1 MDLELRFQH
10 MKLRAKILLIMSSTT
25 LALIII
31 LYGFA
36 QVTMLRT
43 AAEMEED
50 DARQNVRRA
59 LNAFSDELEKMLSIT
74 RDYASWDDTYAF
86 MIDRNEKYVE
96 TNLVDETFLNL
107 KLNLMLFVN
116 TDGQIVFQRGFDL
129 RKGCEIQIPSGMLEH
144 IGPNSPLVHHS
155 NERSAV
161 AGVLI
166 LPEGPLIVTSAPILT
181 SRYTGPIRGALIMG
195 RYLDS
200 DEVSR
205 LSETAHLSINIFQV
219 DDSKLPS
226 DFQTATTS
234 LLADRSEIFV
244 RPLSEESVSGYS
256 LIKDIYGEPALVLR
270 VDLPRNVYN
279 EAKRNVAYF
288 IYSML
293 LSASA
298 YAVAI
303 IILVEKSIT
312 SRVIRLERMVDEVG
326 RTGNVATR
334 IPVTGRDEISSLTEN
349 VNGMLEQLEE
359 HQRQIRRHLEHLE
372 ELVEERTRKL
382 LRYERLAAIGEVAM
396 MVGHDLRNPLQ
407 VMMNIVYLAGEHL
420 KSILP
425 NVPDHD
431 KAEQIRE
438 LCSSMEEQIE
448 YMNKIV
454 SDLQDFGR
462 PLQPQ
467 FQPTNLTRL
476 IEDTVSNIKKPETV
490 EISLN
495 FKDEFP
501 DLKIDG
507 AMIQRAL
514 TNLIINAIQ
523 AMPEGGRITITTLR
537 RGAVA
542 LINVQDTGEGIPE
555 ENLDKLFKPF
565 FTTKAKGQGLGLPVT
580 KRIVEAHG
588 GAIKVESKVGVGT
601 KFTIELPLK
610 EG

>member
-1 MDLELRFQH
+1 
-10 MKLRAKILLIMSSTT
+10 MKLRTKIMLIMSLTT

-36 QVTMLRT
+36 QVAMVRT
-43 AAEMEED
+43 AVKIEED
-50 DARQNVRRA
+50 DTRQNVRRA
-59 LNAFSDELEKMLSIT
+59 LNAFSDELEKMLSMT

-86 MIDRNEKYVE
+86 MIDRNEKYVK

-107 KLNLMLFVN
+107 RLNLMLFVN

-129 RKGCEIQIPSGMLEH
+129 RKGCETQIPPSMLEH
-144 IGPNSPLVHHS
+144 INPNSPLLHHS
-155 NERSAV
+155 NERNAV
-161 AGVLI
+161 AGILI

-181 SRYTGPIRGALIMG
+181 SRYTGPIRGTLIMG
-195 RYLDS
+195 RYLNS

-205 LSETAHLSINIFQV
+205 LSQTTHLLINIFQV

-226 DFQTATTS
+226 DFQTATTF
-234 LLADRSEIFV
+234 LLTNRSEIFIK
-244 RPLSEESVSGYS
+244 PLNEKSIAGYS
-256 LIKDIYGEPALVLR
+256 LINDIYGEPALILR

-279 EAKRNVAYF
+279 EAKQNTAYF

-303 IILVEKSIT
+303 ILLVERSIT
-312 SRVIRLERMVDEVG
+312 SRVIRLERMVDEIG
-326 RTGNVATR
+326 RTKNVAVR
-334 IPVTGRDEISSLTEN
+334 IPVTGKDEISSLTEN
-349 VNGMLEQLEE
+349 VNSMLEQLEE
-359 HQRQIRRHLEHLE
+359 HQRQIRHYLEHLE
-372 ELVEERTRKL
+372 ELVEERTKKL
-382 LRYERLAAIGEVAM
+382 LEYEKLATIGEVAM

-407 VMMNIVYLAGEHL
+407 VMMNIVYLAGEYL

-467 FQPTNLTRL
+467 FQPTNLMRL
-476 IEDTVSNIKKPETV
+476 IENTVSNIRKPETV
-490 EISLN
+490 KISLN

-501 DLKIDG
+501 NLKIDG
-507 AMIQRAL
+507 VMIQRAL
-514 TNLIINAIQ
+514 TNLITNAIQ
-523 AMPEGGRITITTLR
+523 AMPKGGRITIMTLR
-537 RGAVA
+537 RGDIA

-555 ENLDKLFKPF
+555 EKLDKLFKPF
-565 FTTKAKGQGLGLPVT
+565 FTTKAKGQGLGLTVT

-601 KFTIELPLK
+601 TFTIELPLK